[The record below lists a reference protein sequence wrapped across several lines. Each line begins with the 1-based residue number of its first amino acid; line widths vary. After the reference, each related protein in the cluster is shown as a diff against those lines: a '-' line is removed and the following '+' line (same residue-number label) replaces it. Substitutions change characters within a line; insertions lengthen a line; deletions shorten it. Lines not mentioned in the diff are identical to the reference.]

1 MSQAK
6 SQLPMTARV
15 LIGVV
20 LAIFTVN
27 IGATLLTLT
36 GMAGGRESPV
46 SAWKGRA
53 APELVVSTT
62 EGHSVRLLDLK
73 GRRVVVDF
81 WATWC
86 PPCVQEIPHL
96 QKLSEELA
104 DENVTLIGVS
114 SEDVATIREFAK
126 SHQVSYPIGRP
137 VELASPFSDV
147 TLLPTTVFIDEDG
160 VIESVLLGY
169 HSYDELREH
178 AIGSVD

>member
-1 MSQAK
+1 MSQTK
-6 SQLPMTARV
+6 SQLPMTVKV

-20 LAIFTVN
+20 LVIFTVN

-36 GMAGGRESPV
+36 GMAGGQESPV

-104 DENVTLIGVS
+104 GENVTVIGVS
-114 SEDVATIREFAK
+114 SEDAATIREFAK
-126 SHQVSYPIGRP
+126 SHQVSYPLGRS

-169 HSYDELREH
+169 HSYDELRKH
-178 AIGSVD
+178 AIGPVD

>member
-6 SQLPMTARV
+6 SQLPMTAKV

-36 GMAGGRESPV
+36 SMTGGRESPV

-104 DENVTLIGVS
+104 DEKVTVIGVS
-114 SEDVATIREFAK
+114 SEDAATIREFAK

-137 VELASPFSDV
+137 VELAPPFSDV
-147 TLLPTTVFIDEDG
+147 NLLPTTVFIDKDG
-160 VIESVLLGY
+160 VIESVLQGY

-178 AIGSVD
+178 AIGRVD

>member
-6 SQLPMTARV
+6 SQLPMTAKV
-15 LIGVV
+15 LIVVV
-20 LAIFTVN
+20 LAIFTLN

-36 GMAGGRESPV
+36 GMTGGRESPV

-53 APELVVSTT
+53 APELILSTT
-62 EGHSVRLLDLK
+62 EGHSVRLLDLR

-104 DENVTLIGVS
+104 DENVTVIGVS
-114 SEDVATIREFAK
+114 REDAATIREFAK
-126 SHQVSYPIGRP
+126 SHQVTYPIGRP
-137 VELASPFSDV
+137 VELAPPFSDV

-160 VIESVLLGY
+160 MIENVLQGY
-169 HSYDELREH
+169 HSYDELREY
-178 AIGSVD
+178 AIGPVD